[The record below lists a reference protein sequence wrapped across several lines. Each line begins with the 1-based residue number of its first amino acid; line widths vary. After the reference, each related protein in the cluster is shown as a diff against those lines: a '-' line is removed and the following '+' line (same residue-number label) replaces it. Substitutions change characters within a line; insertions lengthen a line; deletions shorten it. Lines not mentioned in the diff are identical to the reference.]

1 MNRENS
7 PFLGDSAS
15 PESILTGRPMVGL
28 GIELCTHTKKRNSI
42 RKFTHVGERMTEDS
56 RVALVI

>member
-15 PESILTGRPMVGL
+15 PESILTGRPVVGL
-28 GIELCTHTKKRNSI
+28 GIELCTHKKRNSI